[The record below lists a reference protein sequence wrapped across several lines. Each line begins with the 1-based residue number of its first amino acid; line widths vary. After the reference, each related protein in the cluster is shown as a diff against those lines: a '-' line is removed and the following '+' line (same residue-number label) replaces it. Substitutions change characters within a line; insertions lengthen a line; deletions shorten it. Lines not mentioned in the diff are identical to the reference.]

1 MGAAAEP
8 PFQVSARAHTLLR
21 ALPLC
26 LALALSLCFLGLHT
40 YFRTRALDQAQRLVR
55 PGVSAKDAPP
65 RLISPQFADGYMWVR
80 QAQDMA
86 RKGLLRVHYAYYDN
100 APNGRQVHWASG
112 FAWWLITLG
121 ALHHAATGAPI
132 DRSID
137 AMAPYAN
144 PILLALVLLAS
155 ALAVARRHGPWAG
168 AAVAVGWVSPFLLFE
183 SFLAGY
189 PDHHGIIAATC
200 LGMLLCLQAGGGG
213 LVSDAD
219 RAIEAARARRCFMAA
234 GVLAGIGLWTSALS
248 MSMVLAASG
257 VGSLLACAAFGRR
270 GASGADAEALA
281 FTWEPDLYRLWGRVG
296 ALTSFGFYLLEYF
309 PSDMGMH
316 LEVNHPLY
324 ALALLGG
331 GELLAH
337 AQRAILGGGWPRGR
351 QWAGVAAAVL
361 AVIALPLAVRVG
373 GGRWYGLLHPFMWH
387 LHSFVYECRPAALI
401 FGSPSLR
408 WLYSAGPQP
417 LLVPLAALLIFYRCA
432 DIPRALRARL
442 LLALCPAVLIFGLFL
457 WQVRWASLWECMLV
471 GLSVPCAE
479 AVVRLGGGG
488 GLARRGVP
496 GRIAWAALLLLCLAL
511 YPVEELRTARRTA
524 ARGVLSRDEAVAVV
538 VRDISQQLRARGGEI
553 TVLSSPLHSLLISHF
568 TGGRALGTFYWENLE
583 GLQAAAAFYGETDD
597 GRARD
602 ALLRRGVTHLVL
614 LSERDFLAEYCSL
627 QMGRLDVAA
636 CQRTLAYR
644 LSYTDEPPPPWLRR
658 VPYRN
663 PFPQLARLDLHV
675 RIYEV
680 VAPPR
685 GP

>member
-1 MGAAAEP
+1 
-8 PFQVSARAHTLLR
+8 VSPRAITLLR

-26 LALALSLCFLGLHT
+26 LALALSLGFLGLHT
-40 YFRTRALDQAQRLVR
+40 RWRGQALDQAQRLVR
-55 PGVSAKDAPP
+55 PGVSDKDAPP
-65 RLISPQFADGYMWVR
+65 RLIHPQFADGYLWVR

-86 RKGLLRVHYAYYDN
+86 RQGRPRVHYTDYDN
-100 APNGRQVHWASG
+100 APAGRQVHWASG
-112 FAWWLITLG
+112 FAWWLIALG
-121 ALHHAATGAPI
+121 ALHRAATGAPI
-132 DRSID
+132 DRAID

-144 PILLALVLLAS
+144 PILLALVLIAS
-155 ALAVARRHGPWAG
+155 ALAVARRRGPWAG

-189 PDHHGIIAATC
+189 PDHHGVIAATC
-200 LGMLLCLQAGGGG
+200 LGMVLCLQAGGGG
-213 LVSDAD
+213 LV
-219 RAIEAARARRCFMAA
+219 RAGEEARARRYFMAA
-234 GVLAGIGLWTSALS
+234 GVLSGLGLWTSALS

-257 VGSLLACAAFGRR
+257 AGALLSCAVFGREGSR
-270 GASGADAEALA
+270 TLDPDTGAAAED
-281 FTWEPDLYRLWGRVG
+281 WDPDLYRLWGRVG
-296 ALTSFGFYLLEYF
+296 ALTSFGLYLLEYF

-337 AQRAILGGGWPRGR
+337 AQRAMLGRGWPRGW
-351 QWAGVAAAVL
+351 QWAGVAAAAL
-361 AVIALPLAVRVG
+361 AVLALPLAVRVG
-373 GGRWYGLLHPFMWH
+373 GARWYGLLHPFMWH

-401 FGSPSLR
+401 FGAPSLR

-417 LLVPLAALLIFYRCA
+417 LLIPLALLLIFYRHRGL

-442 LLALCPAVLIFGLFL
+442 LLALVPSVLIFGLFL

-479 AVVRLGGGG
+479 AVVRLGGRGPLPRWAGG
-488 GLARRGVP
+488 A
-496 GRIAWAALLLLCLAL
+496 AWAALLALCLAL

-524 ARGVLSRDEAVAVV
+524 ARGILSKDEAVAVI

-627 QMGRLDVAA
+627 QMGRLDVTA
-636 CQRTLAYR
+636 CERTLAYR
-644 LSYTDEPPPPWLRR
+644 LSYTDDPPPPWLRR
-658 VPYRN
+658 VPYKN
-663 PFPQLARLDLHV
+663 PFPQLARLRLLV

-680 VAPPR
+680 VPPR
-685 GP
+685 